1 MCKGKS
7 KEVKDF
13 FLTNKWGALIVG
25 GVSGAFVSILSK
37 VLDCSGL
44 EIFLSGVV
52 SFLLPEV
59 VIHNLCEESIIR
71 KHIDE
76 YEKNINIRLT
86 EHEKST
92 SEFLTEHE
100 KNTYEHLME
109 YEDNGRGQLDEC
121 KTTIE
126 ECKTTIEEYTSIRE
140 QNAETHICTL
150 IDYLAEECFK
160 NCSEYDLCRRCNRF
174 KDSPEK
180 CNGLLRAFLYEDC
193 KNLIKSIDIC
203 DKGYYQLTTNI
214 ESYHEIAIK
223 YMLAQNS
230 TLYGVIQTIDDV
242 TNDNAQYD
250 YLDFHY
256 LKCLLKLVQQIE
268 PNTNKKY
275 YEKNNFKI
283 KWLLVGDVSKIKNNY
298 DYIFYVIGE
307 LGKDLSKNVA
317 DFFEFYNISK
327 SSYQMQRQ
335 GKSML
340 DGFVHESNPSLGV
353 FGKHF
358 IFVDALQRNGTHG
371 CIYTTKESRIKNV
384 ISFYNEL
391 LNDSKK
397 IDFSVLLNE
406 YNRLISNEPEHKNT
420 LEDRWLNNHIY

>member
-1 MCKGKS
+1 M
-7 KEVKDF
+7 KEKFKKACEFCVKY
-13 FLTNKWGALIVG
+13 NRIVAIIVG
-25 GVSGAFVSILSK
+25 AIFSIVITAISIHK
-37 VLDCSGL
+37 GNSFL
-44 EIFLSGVV
+44 ENFLSFVV
-52 SFLLPEV
+52 SLLLPEV
-59 VIHNLCEESIIR
+59 VIHNLCEESIIKNR
-71 KHIDE
+71 IDAHE
-76 YEKNINIRLT
+76 ENTKNRLNAYEKEESR
-86 EHEKST
+86 
-92 SEFLTEHE
+92 
-100 KNTYEHLME
+100 
-109 YEDNGRGQLDEC
+109 QLQ
-121 KTTIE
+121 

-150 IDYLAEECFK
+150 IDYLAEDCFK
-160 NCSEYDLCRRCNRF
+160 NCSEYDLCRTCNRF

-203 DKGYYQLTTNI
+203 DKGYYRLTTNI
-214 ESYHEIAIK
+214 ESYHELAIK

-230 TLYGVIQTIDDV
+230 TLYGVIQTIDDI

-275 YEKNNFKI
+275 YKDNNFKI
-283 KWLLVGDVSKIKNNY
+283 KWLLVGDINKIKNNY
-298 DYIFYVIGE
+298 DYIFYVIGA
-307 LGKDLSKNVA
+307 LGKDLSKDVA
-317 DFFEFYNISK
+317 EFFEFYNISK
-327 SSYQMQRQ
+327 SSYRMQRQ
-335 GKSML
+335 GKNML
-340 DGFVHESNPSLGV
+340 DDFVHESNPSLGV
-353 FGKHF
+353 FGNHF

-397 IDFSVLLNE
+397 IDFSVLLDK
-406 YNRLISNEPEHKNT
+406 YNYLISNEPEHKNT
-420 LEDRWLNNHIY
+420 LKDRWLNNYIF